1 MGFKE
6 KMKSYIAKKDEV
18 NREWYLIDAK
28 DQVVGR
34 LASKIA
40 TILRGKDKPTY
51 TPHVDTGGFV
61 VVINADKVKLTGKKW
76 QEKKYFRYTGYP
88 GGLREITAEKL
99 LQKKPEELIKHAVKG
114 MLPKNRLGRKL
125 FKKLK
130 VYKGDS
136 HPHTA
141 QQPKAI
147 EV

>member
-1 MGFKE
+1 
-6 KMKSYIAKKDEV
+6 MKSYIAKKDEV